1 MKRLEG
7 KLATPSTKENNV
19 IDASQLDASYINA
32 VIAHRKEGS
41 HTNGAWISENLQKS
55 MTRPLPKPPN
65 RRQSTQPKDLATMEN
80 NETVKHMFLRKNSAK
95 MRMPLQIPDGLKCL
109 ISGKLMVDPV
119 IDPEGNTYERAC
131 IEAWLEWNPISP
143 ITRTP
148 LTKERLKPAIDLKED
163 FDQLKERIESIC
175 TTTGNKGRPI
185 QQVQASLNYGYALEE
200 NLANRAKNSM
210 TSQRPV
216 TSSPSWGRV
225 RHNRLQDKSP
235 FTARSI
241 ANMIKSTNILV
252 CLCTIVLF
260 CWIR

>member
-7 KLATPSTKENNV
+7 KLATPSTKVNNV

-119 IDPEGNTYERAC
+119 IDPEGNTYERSS
-131 IEAWLEWNPISP
+131 IEAWLAWNPISP

-148 LTKERLKPAIDLKED
+148 LTKERLKPAINLKED
-163 FDQLKERIESIC
+163 FDQLKERIESLS
-175 TTTGNKGRPI
+175 TTTGNKGKPI

-225 RHNRLQDKSP
+225 RHSRLQDKSP
-235 FTARSI
+235 FTASDRRSI

-252 CLCTIVLF
+252 E
-260 CWIR
+260 